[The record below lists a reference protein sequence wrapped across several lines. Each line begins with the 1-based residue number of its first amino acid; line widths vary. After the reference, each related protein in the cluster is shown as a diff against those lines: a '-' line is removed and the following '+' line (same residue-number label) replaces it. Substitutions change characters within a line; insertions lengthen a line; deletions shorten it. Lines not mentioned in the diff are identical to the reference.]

1 MFVVVGLNKLGIYH
15 INLIL
20 LPIMCLCCLKLG
32 VSSSF
37 SLISTNSVKIRVFWA
52 IGRTIVSGDGII
64 PLSQYPPIREG
75 TNRTLG
81 PAFSIVLAS
90 ISCLKDSRL
99 DAINIKKIENRN
111 EYIRVN
117 NVAIIMI
124 KNMGAPM
131 PSAIVNSKIRSL
143 E

>member
-1 MFVVVGLNKLGIYH
+1 MGLNRVGIYH

-20 LPIMCLCCLKLG
+20 LPIICLCCLKLG
-32 VSSSF
+32 VRSSF
-37 SLISTNSVKIRVFWA
+37 SLISTNSVKIRVFWVM
-52 IGRTIVSGDGII
+52 GRTIASGEGMS

-99 DAINIKKIENRN
+99 DANIIRKIENRS

-117 NVAIIMI
+117 SVAIIMI
-124 KNMGAPM
+124 KNIGAPM